1 MEVTRIAGAQS
12 YAAAK
17 HHDVSA
23 FRLQGFDA
31 SSATAFWVGLSHYEP
46 GGRAE
51 RDASGTEKVYV
62 VLEGEITVIT
72 DDEEAVLGALDSCF
86 LAPGEARAVENRSG
100 ARASMLVLMEY
111 PPVASTT
118 TAAPPTADAPAPT
131 TTRSDT

>member
-1 MEVTRIAGAQS
+1 MEVTRIASAES

-17 HHDVSA
+17 HHDVTA

-31 SSATAFWVGLSHYEP
+31 SSVEAFWVGLSHYAP

-62 VLEGEITVIT
+62 VIGGEITVIT
-72 DDEEAVLGALDSCF
+72 DEGEVALGVLDSCY

-100 ARASMLVLMEY
+100 AWASMLVLMEY
-111 PPVASTT
+111 PP
-118 TAAPPTADAPAPT
+118 AAPGPAPEATAPT
-131 TTRSDT
+131 T

>member
-1 MEVTRIAGAQS
+1 MEVTRIAGAQP

-17 HHDVSA
+17 HHDVTA

-31 SSATAFWVGLSHYEP
+31 SSAEAFWVGLSHYAP

-62 VLEGEITVIT
+62 VLDGEITVIT
-72 DDEEAVLGALDSCF
+72 DGGEAVLGPLDSCY

-111 PPVASTT
+111 PPAP
-118 TAAPPTADAPAPT
+118 TAAAQAQDQAQAQGG
-131 TTRSDT
+131 